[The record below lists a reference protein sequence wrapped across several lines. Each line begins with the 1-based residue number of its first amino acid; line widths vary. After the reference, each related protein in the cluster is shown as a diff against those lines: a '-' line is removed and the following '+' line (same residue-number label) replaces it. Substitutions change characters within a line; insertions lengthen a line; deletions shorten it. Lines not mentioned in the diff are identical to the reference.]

1 MSHFVMEDPVYLIR
15 VKFTGNLCKLFFFLN
30 FFQVQLVRLMWMS
43 AVRIHAKT
51 TQLASMMSTDT
62 FVNVTR
68 DSEVRKFVLWAWQP
82 C

>member
-1 MSHFVMEDPVYLIR
+1 
-15 VKFTGNLCKLFFFLN
+15 
-30 FFQVQLVRLMWMS
+30 MWMS

-68 DSEVRKFVLWAWQP
+68 DSGVRKLGFCMGLAAKLVKP
-82 C
+82 RPYKGVGSEK